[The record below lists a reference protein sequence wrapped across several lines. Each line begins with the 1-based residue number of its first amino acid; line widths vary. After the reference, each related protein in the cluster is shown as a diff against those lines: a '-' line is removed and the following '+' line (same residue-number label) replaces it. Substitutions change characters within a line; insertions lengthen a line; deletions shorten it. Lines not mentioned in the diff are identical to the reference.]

1 MHKFGLSTTPVEIL
15 RMFGVAALY
24 VLIAFVGNAYF
35 SINGR
40 ASIFYLASGVAL
52 AALLI
57 GGKRYFWAIF
67 LGALVKSLLA
77 GAVWW
82 GAAGSALGSALAAGV
97 GAWLIHRNGRFDHRL
112 PSLRDVARVFLWG
125 GIAATALSASI
136 SSTSLL
142 LCGVV
147 SADDFFSSVLAW
159 WMGDA
164 FGVWVVT
171 PLILVWWSA
180 LSQPHTRPSIRQI
193 AEATLIFTLTTL
205 AGGVVFLEWG
215 HSLLPMPAHLA
226 LNEVAQGYWM
236 FLFVAWSAL
245 RLGQRG
251 TTLVLLLIALMGA
264 TGITQGTG
272 FFRNSVSLSDMT
284 GYWFFTLI
292 LSLVGMALATAT
304 KASNHVA
311 LTLARRESAISTRLK
326 NTLTALD
333 QHAIVAATDVQG
345 CILSVNDRFCEI
357 SGYSREELLGQD
369 HRMLNSGTHS
379 KAFFKAMHHT
389 IASGRTWQEEVC
401 NRAKDGCLYWL
412 LTTITPFMG
421 ADGKPNMYVAIR
433 ADITGRKQTEQKLS
447 QSEER
452 LQLATRSAN
461 IGIWDWNLQTNVL
474 LWDDVMLGLYGLTR
488 EGFSGA
494 IDAWQAGMHPDDME
508 AQLVNM
514 QNAMAGSARFD
525 TEFRVVHPDGHIRNL
540 KANADVTRDAQGNA
554 LRMVGVSWDI
564 TATTQR
570 DAELNNYR
578 AGLEELVAQKT
589 ADLQASVEF
598 AQRALVSLKLAEE
611 AANTA
616 NRSKSEFLANM
627 SHEIRTPMNG
637 VVGMVDILQQTELN
651 PAQRRMLDT
660 IHNSSLALLS
670 ILNDILD
677 LSKIEAGKLE
687 VESIPTHLRDAVEGV
702 TQLMLNVAGA
712 KEAQISL
719 FVDPALPTW
728 IYADPTRLRQIL
740 FNLLGNAIKF
750 IPQGVGRVMLHV
762 QPVARP
768 DGVACVQFSIT
779 DNGIGMSEAVVAKL
793 FQPFTQADASTARKF
808 GGTGL
813 GLSITQRLVEMMDGR
828 ITVTSTPDTG
838 SEFVVEFPLQAA
850 PAPAAQALSGVPDLN
865 GVRVLAVTP
874 LVACSTLLQ
883 VYLGAAGAQV
893 RVVPDL
899 AAARAQLAQWPG
911 ATVLLLDLQDENVDV
926 DDCGA
931 PPPDDAHPA
940 WPTQV
945 HVVRLVRRGSRSA
958 DAPQTLAHE
967 TRVLARPLLHQD
979 LIHGVAVASGRARA
993 TDPAQAIERRR
1004 TPRLE
1009 APSVADAAHSGRLIL
1024 IAEDNETNRD
1034 VMMEQLRLLG
1044 YAAEVAEDGAL
1055 ALQMW
1060 HRGRNTQTG
1069 RPDRY
1074 ALLLTDCHMPH
1085 MDGFELTEAIRQ
1097 GEPNGARLPII
1108 AITANAMQGEAER
1121 CRERGMDDYLSKPLR
1136 LVELG
1141 PMLAKWMPA
1150 EQAKQPKQPEQT
1162 KVGGEALIAATPPA
1176 DLPAPMVN
1184 DGGSA
1189 NTLAIWDS
1197 TTLTDLVG
1205 DNPAMHQRLLGKF
1218 LLNAQEQVTAMA
1230 VATAAG
1236 DATGAAGIA
1245 HTLKSAARSVGALA
1259 LGELCQAMETA
1270 GRAGDAQACSA
1281 LAAGLAGEFAATKAE
1296 INGHLGL

>member
-1 MHKFGLSTTPVEIL
+1 MNKFGLSTTPAELL

-24 VLIAFVGNAYF
+24 VLTAMAGNAYF
-35 SINGR
+35 STNGR

-82 GAAGSALGSALAAGV
+82 AAAGSAMGSALAAGV
-97 GAWLIHRNGRFDHRL
+97 GAWLIHRNGRFDHNL
-112 PSLRDVARVFLWG
+112 PTLRDMAEMFLWG
-125 GIAATALSASI
+125 GVAATALSAGI
-136 SSTSLL
+136 GTTTLL
-142 LCGVV
+142 LRGVI
-147 SADDFFSSVLAW
+147 SADNFLSGALAW

-164 FGVWVVT
+164 FGVVVLT

-180 LSQPHTRPSIRQI
+180 ISEPHTRPPIRQL

-205 AGGVVFLEWG
+205 ASGVVFLDWG
-215 HSLLPMPAHLA
+215 HSELPMLAHLA
-226 LNEVAQGYWM
+226 VNEVAQGYWM

-251 TTLVLLLIALMGA
+251 TTLVLVLIAVMGA
-264 TGITQGTG
+264 TGIAQGTG
-272 FFRNSVSLSDMT
+272 FFRNSVSLADMT
-284 GYWFFTLI
+284 GYWFYTLI
-292 LSLVGMALATAT
+292 LAIVGMALSTAT
-304 KASNHVA
+304 KANVRVMQA
-311 LTLARRESAISTRLK
+311 LARRESAISTQLK

-333 QHAIVAATDVQG
+333 QHAIVAATDVRG
-345 CILSVNDRFCEI
+345 CILSVNDRLCEI

-369 HRMLNSGTHS
+369 HRMLNSDTHP
-379 KAFFKAMHHT
+379 KEFFSEMYRT
-389 IASGRTWQEEVC
+389 IATGQTWQGEVC
-401 NRAKDGCLYWL
+401 NRAKGGHLYWL

-421 ADGKPNMYVAIR
+421 DDGKPTMYVAIR

-452 LQLATRSAN
+452 LQLAARSAN
-461 IGIWDWNLQTNVL
+461 IGIWDWNLQTNTL
-474 LWDDVMLGLYGLTR
+474 LWDDVMLGFYGLQR
-488 EGFSGA
+488 EGFSRA
-494 IDAWQAGMHPDDME
+494 IDAWQVGMHPDDLE

-514 QNAMAGSARFD
+514 QNAIADSARLD
-525 TEFRVVHPDGHIRNL
+525 TEFRVVQPDGRTLNL
-540 KANADVTRDAQGNA
+540 KATADVTRDAQGNA
-554 LRMVGVSWDI
+554 LHMVGVSWDI
-564 TATTQR
+564 TATKRR
-570 DAELNNYR
+570 DAELKSYR
-578 AGLEELVAQKT
+578 AGLEDLVAQKT
-589 ADLQASVEF
+589 ADLQASMEV
-598 AQRALVSLKLAEE
+598 AQRALVDLKRAEE
-611 AANTA
+611 AANAA
-616 NRSKSEFLANM
+616 NQSKSEFLANM

-637 VVGMVDILQQTELN
+637 VVGMVDILQQTELK
-651 PAQRRMLDT
+651 PEQVRMLDT

-677 LSKIEAGKLE
+677 FSKIEAGKLE
-687 VESIPTHLRDAVEGV
+687 VENIPTHLRDAVEGV

-712 KEAQISL
+712 KGAQISL

-728 IYADPTRLRQIL
+728 VYSDPTRLRQIL
-740 FNLLGNAIKF
+740 FNLLGNALKF
-750 IPQGVGRVMLHV
+750 IPQGVGRAMLHV
-762 QPVARP
+762 QPAVRP
-768 DGVACVQFSIT
+768 DGLACVQFSII

-793 FQPFTQADASTARKF
+793 FQPFSQADASTARKF

-813 GLSITQRLVEMMDGR
+813 GLSITQRLVEMMHGR
-828 ITVTSTPDTG
+828 ISVSSTPDVG
-838 SEFVVEFPLQAA
+838 SEFMVEFPLLAA
-850 PAPAAQALSGVPDLN
+850 PAPAGRALSGVPDLS
-865 GVRVLAVTP
+865 GVRVMAVTP
-874 LVACSTLLQ
+874 LAACSTLFQ

-899 AAARAQLAQWPG
+899 ATAHAQLAQVSGDTVLVLDLPDDDPG
-911 ATVLLLDLQDENVDV
+911 ALPLYDQ
-926 DDCGA
+926 
-931 PPPDDAHPA
+931 A
-940 WPTQV
+940 WPTHV
-945 HVVRLVRRGSRSA
+945 HVVRLVERGSRKA

-967 TRVLARPLLHQD
+967 TRVLARPLLHHD
-979 LIHGVAVASGRARA
+979 LIHGVAVASGRVSA

-1004 TPRLE
+1004 SPSLE

-1060 HRGRNTQTG
+1060 RNGRTAQTG
-1069 RPDRY
+1069 LPDRY
-1074 ALLLTDCHMPH
+1074 ALLLTDCHMPN

-1097 GEPNGARLPII
+1097 GEPQSARLPII
-1108 AITANAMQGEAER
+1108 AITANAMQGEAQR

-1150 EQAKQPKQPEQT
+1150 TLEADGAVEVAQAT
-1162 KVGGEALIAATPPA
+1162 HNDVATPA
-1176 DLPAPMVN
+1176 ASE
-1184 DGGSA
+1184 DGGA
-1189 NTLAIWDS
+1189 DTLAIWDPA
-1197 TTLTDLVG
+1197 TLTDLVG

-1230 VATAAG
+1230 VATAAD

-1259 LGELCQAMETA
+1259 LGELCQAIETA
-1270 GRAGDAQACSA
+1270 GSSGDAQACGT
-1281 LAAGLAGEFAATKAE
+1281 LAAQLPLAFSEAE
-1296 INGHLGL
+1296 QAIHQHQAS